1 MTENP
6 AAQKT
11 KTKKTEQ
18 VQCSLDLPT
27 PHPTF
32 FAIYSTPS

>member
-6 AAQKT
+6 AARKT

-18 VQCSLDLPT
+18 VV
-27 PHPTF
+27 
-32 FAIYSTPS
+32 STNPNGSPQE